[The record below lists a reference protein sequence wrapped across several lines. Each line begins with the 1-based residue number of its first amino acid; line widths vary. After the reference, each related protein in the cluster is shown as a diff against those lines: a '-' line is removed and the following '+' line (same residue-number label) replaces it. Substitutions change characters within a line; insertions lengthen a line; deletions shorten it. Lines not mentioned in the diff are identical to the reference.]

1 MNARALLLLPLLG
14 LSSLAFAASVNPK
27 RLQAVA
33 EGAVY
38 RLAEPWSYQEK
49 AATFTLKPGDYVL
62 RYEDAKAAYLIG
74 ADLCVDLYVVPPKQ
88 PEMANTQSFHCGIY
102 LPKDPAASA
111 SFFFIRGKAP
121 HYDGMGP
128 IVNAIIRAG
137 EGSFDFPT
145 SRRGDA
151 RLRAQLAMVPAAGSP

>member
-1 MNARALLLLPLLG
+1 MKRSAVLLSLLVLSALAP
-14 LSSLAFAASVNPK
+14 AAGVNPK

-38 RLAEPWSYQEK
+38 RLAEPWSYREK

-62 RYEDAKAAYLIG
+62 RYEDAKAAYLVG
-74 ADLCVDLYVVPPKQ
+74 GDLCVDLYIVPPKQ

-102 LPKDPAASA
+102 LPKDPAANA
-111 SFFFIRGKAP
+111 SFFFIRGQAP

-128 IVNAIIRAG
+128 LVNAIIKAG

-151 RLRAQLAMVPAAGSP
+151 RLRAQLAVVPPASP